1 MGFFT
6 KPVLA
11 AAKMD
16 DGAAAPSSSGDPMSL
31 LDGIIRELEDTR
43 QQAIRALTT
52 ASPIERATLEA
63 ALTELESKLAL
74 AREKRDEVRAR
85 MARTD
90 RIRVLVA
97 EMASLR
103 DESLALSGGEQDRE
117 RAAEVKN
124 RIEEIRKEAEALKLK
139 SG

>member
-6 KPVLA
+6 KPVWA
-11 AAKMD
+11 AAKVD
-16 DGAAAPSSSGDPMSL
+16 DVAAAPSSSGDPMSL

-43 QQAIRALTT
+43 QEAIRALTT
-52 ASPIERATLEA
+52 ASPIERVTLQD
-63 ALTELESKLAL
+63 ALTELESKLVL

-97 EMASLR
+97 EMAALR

-117 RAAEVKN
+117 RAAEVKD

>member
-11 AAKMD
+11 AANMD
-16 DGAAAPSSSGDPMSL
+16 DSAATSSSSGDPMSL

-43 QQAIRALTT
+43 QEAIRALTT
-52 ASPIERATLEA
+52 ASTIERATLED

-117 RAAEVKN
+117 RAAEVKA

>member
-1 MGFFT
+1 MGILS
-6 KPVLA
+6 KPGAA
-11 AAKMD
+11 AAKTD
-16 DGAAAPSSSGDPMSL
+16 DQAAASGDPMSL

-43 QQAIRALTT
+43 EEAIRALAT
-52 ASPIERATLEA
+52 ASPIERATLQA

-90 RIRVLVA
+90 RIRTLVA

-103 DESLALSGGEQDRE
+103 DESMALSGGAQDRE
-117 RAAEVKN
+117 RAAEVKE